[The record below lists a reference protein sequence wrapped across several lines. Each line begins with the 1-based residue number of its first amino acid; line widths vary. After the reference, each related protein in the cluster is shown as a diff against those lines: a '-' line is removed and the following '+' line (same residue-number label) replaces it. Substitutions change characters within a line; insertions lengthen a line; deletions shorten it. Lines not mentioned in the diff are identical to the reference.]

1 VKDDSVYLR
10 KLFRGS
16 GGSTARPYLVTF
28 LLVALCAS
36 AQYVGQHIFGPRAPL
51 GLLYIPVMLSAVRAG
66 WRVTVFASALSLLVS
81 PFLLV
86 PELSFD
92 ISGAEDK
99 GAVVVLAMVCFFTC
113 LLAAVLE
120 RSEQNADAFLV
131 SLKENEETLRALLES
146 STHAVLGIGKDGK
159 IRFASESL
167 MPLFNYRPGEVTG
180 QSFEVLVLNG
190 LRQLRGDGRD
200 NLFNV
205 AESGPVGHLQELQC
219 RRRDGSL
226 FPAEAS
232 LFIADVPSG
241 RLAVS
246 YIADISER
254 VDAERKIL
262 HAARHDPL
270 TGLPNRALIYEL
282 GTHLLQSAKRHND
295 RLAILFFDLDRFK
308 PINDTYGHMI
318 GDKMLQQV
326 AQRLKKGVRSNDMV
340 GRVGGDEFVAVL
352 CDLRADDAVLHTA
365 SHLLHSLSEPYRIDG
380 LELRTSPSIGISI
393 YPNDAQDLD
402 TLIRHADAAMYHAKN
417 AGRNTCQFFTQEI
430 QLHANQTY
438 EVEQRL
444 RSSLI
449 ENDFELLYQPFIDL
463 KSGNFVGVETLLRWR
478 QPGSIAL
485 TPDKFIGATERIGMI
500 NPLSDWVLEEA
511 CRQHQKWR
519 NLGLPALRMA
529 VNVSPVQ
536 FRVKGFAK
544 RVAEIIERSGVHP
557 SCIEFEVTEST
568 VMNDVEEA
576 AKMLDQLKHDGVSI
590 ALDDFGTGYSSLSY
604 LAQFPINKL
613 KIDQSFILNMDTDAR
628 SLAIAETVIALGK
641 KLGMTVIA
649 EGIESQATL
658 NTLVRIGCDFGQG
671 YFISKPIRPDYLVE
685 WYYQAQYKHLFA

>member
-1 VKDDSVYLR
+1 
-10 KLFRGS
+10 
-16 GGSTARPYLVTF
+16 
-28 LLVALCAS
+28 
-36 AQYVGQHIFGPRAPL
+36 
-51 GLLYIPVMLSAVRAG
+51 MLSAVRGG
-66 WRVTVFASALSLLVS
+66 WRATIFASALVLFAS
-81 PFLLV
+81 PFLLA

-92 ISGAEDK
+92 IGGVEDK
-99 GAVVVLAMVCFFTC
+99 GAVVVLGMVCFFAC

-120 RSEQNADAFLV
+120 RTEQNADAFLL

-167 MPLFNYRPGEVTG
+167 SPLFNYQPGEVIG
-180 QSFEVLVLNG
+180 QSFEVLVMNG

-200 NLFNV
+200 NLFNA
-205 AESGPVGHLQELQC
+205 AESGPIGQVQDLQC
-219 RRRDGSL
+219 RRKDGSL

-295 RLAILFFDLDRFK
+295 SLAILFFDLDRFK

-326 AQRLKKGVRSNDMV
+326 AQRLKKGVRGNDMV

-352 CDLRADDAVLHTA
+352 CDIHADDAVLHTA

-393 YPNDAQDLD
+393 YPNDGQDLD

-430 QLHANQTY
+430 QLHAKQSY

-478 QPGSIAL
+478 QPGSAAI

-536 FRVKGFAK
+536 FRVKGFAE
-544 RVAEIIERSGVHP
+544 RVAEIIKRSGVHP

-576 AKMLDQLKHDGVSI
+576 AKMLDRLKRDGVSI

-613 KIDQSFILNMDTDAR
+613 KIDQSFIVNMDTDAR

-658 NTLVRIGCDFGQG
+658 NTLVRIGCDYGQG